1 MAYGEPAP
9 NLTDPNRRPGTVT
22 AACILTGVFAA
33 LAIAAAAVLLVVVT
47 AGRDQFVDEWEDEPD
62 LDSLDVVPETAANVI
77 GAVMAVCIVL
87 AVFAIVVAIAAFRRS
102 SPARV
107 TLMVL
112 SGLTAV
118 ASLVLSVAI
127 VPFLWVIAS
136 TVTLILLFTTS
147 ANRWYSRPAQ
157 A

>member
-1 MAYGEPAP
+1 MSVAP
-9 NLTDPNRRPGTVT
+9 PVELDRRPGTVT

-33 LAIAAAAVLLVVVT
+33 LAIAAAVVLLLLVT

-62 LDSLDVVPETAANVI
+62 LASLDIVPETAANVI
-77 GAVMAVCIVL
+77 GVVAVICIVL
-87 AVFAIVVAIAAFRRS
+87 AVVAIFVAIAAFRRS
-102 SPARV
+102 SAARV

-118 ASLVLSVAI
+118 ASLVLSVAV
-127 VPFLWVIAS
+127 VPFLWVLAS

-147 ANRWYSRPAQ
+147 ANRWYSRTPQ

>member
-1 MAYGEPAP
+1 MTFGYPTAAV
-9 NLTDPNRRPGTVT
+9 TDPNRRPGTVT
-22 AACILTGVFAA
+22 AACILTGVFAS
-33 LAIAAAAVLLVVVT
+33 LAIAAAAVMLLVVT
-47 AGRDQFVDEWEDEPD
+47 AGRDQFVDEWEEEPD
-62 LDSLDVVPETAANVI
+62 LDGLDVVPETAANVI
-77 GAVMAVCIVL
+77 GVVMAVCILL

-102 SPARV
+102 SAGRV

-118 ASLVLSVAI
+118 VCLVLSVAI

-147 ANRWYSRPAQ
+147 ANRWYARPPQ

>member
-1 MAYGEPAP
+1 M
-9 NLTDPNRRPGTVT
+9 
-22 AACILTGVFAA
+22 FAA
-33 LAIAAAAVLLVVVT
+33 LAIAAAVGLLLLVT
-47 AGRDQFVDEWEDEPD
+47 AGRDDFVDEWEDEPD
-62 LDSLDVVPETAANVI
+62 LASLDVVPETAANVI
-77 GAVMAVCIVL
+77 GVVMAVCVVL
-87 AVFAIVVAIAAFRRS
+87 AVVAIMVAIAAFRRS
-102 SPARV
+102 SAARV

-118 ASLVLSVAI
+118 VCLVLSVAI

-147 ANRWYSRPAQ
+147 ANRWYAKPPQ